1 MKRYSVVGYIGRSN
15 VGQMSAQMAI
25 DLDRAFESI
34 NVRCLPA
41 VSGNASPAQDKFKE
55 DDGIIV
61 INGCKLRCLSKTLG
75 NAGLGD
81 KIVKEYTLDIDF
93 DVDKTPG
100 LDYDREVY
108 NILLE
113 KIKQDLEVLTKKD
126 EEVQCYG

>member
-25 DLDRAFESI
+25 DLDRAFENI

-41 VSGNASPAQDKFKE
+41 VSGNASPAQNKFTE

-61 INGCKLRCLSKTLG
+61 INGCKLRCLSKTLE
-75 NAGLGD
+75 NAGWGD

-93 DVDKTPG
+93 DVEKTPG
-100 LDYDREVY
+100 LEYDREVY
-108 NILLE
+108 KRLLE
-113 KIKQDLEVLTKKD
+113 TIKKELEVLTEKD
-126 EEVQCYG
+126 EEIQCYG